1 MSLYGS
7 LFTGVSGLAAQ
18 SNAMSMI
25 SNNIANVNTVGYKGN
40 VASFSSLV
48 TNGRDTSAYSPG
60 GVLSQAK
67 STINQQG
74 ILQQTASGTDMAVTG
89 AGFFVVSR
97 DGNFTDDLPMYTR
110 AGSFSVDE
118 SGFMRNANGF
128 VLMGTAPSATGVFP
142 PTGDV
147 KNLSPVN
154 VAITDNLATPTSKAS
169 MVMNL
174 NAGDDITPVAAPQT
188 FNFSRAMT
196 VYDSL
201 GGPHNL
207 QLDFRKTAANQWE
220 VTTGAMTAAG
230 TPAAAPMTIDF
241 DPATGTPTA
250 ASSFDLSQIDWGNG
264 SASQDISVDLSK
276 MTQFAAAS
284 SVTNVDQNGSEL
296 GRRMGISVSDDGYV
310 TANFSNGETQRL
322 YRVDLATFVNPE
334 GLEEKSGN
342 VYIET
347 ETSGGNNIRSAGSNG
362 AGVISASALESSNI
376 DLAEEFS
383 RMIVTQR
390 AYSANTKT
398 ISTADQMLTELLQL
412 R

>member
-40 VASFSSLV
+40 IASFSSLV
-48 TNGRDTSAYSPG
+48 TDGNKTANGPYSPG
-60 GVLSQAK
+60 GVLSSAN
-67 STINQQG
+67 STINKQG
-74 ILQQTASGTDMAVTG
+74 ILQQTESSTDMAVTG
-89 AGFFVVSR
+89 SGFFVVSR

-118 SGFMRNANGF
+118 TGVLRNSNGY
-128 VLMGTAPSATGVFP
+128 VLMGTAPTAPGVFP
-142 PTGDV
+142 PPGDV
-147 KNLSPVN
+147 RDLVPVN
-154 VAITDNLATPTSKAS
+154 VAITDNLASPTTEAS
-169 MVMNL
+169 IVMNL
-174 NAGDDITPVAAPQT
+174 NAGDAVTAAPAY
-188 FNFSRAMT
+188 NFSRGIT
-196 VYDSL
+196 VYDTL
-201 GGPHNL
+201 GGPHEL
-207 QLDFRKTAANQWE
+207 QLNFRKTSANNWE
-220 VTTGAMTAAG
+220 VSSNATAA
-230 TPAAAPMTIDF
+230 TLPIVF
-241 DPATGTPTA
+241 DPATGNPT
-250 ASSFDLSQIDWGNG
+250 SPPVLNLTGVNWGTG
-264 SASQDISVDLSK
+264 FAPQDIAIDLSK
-276 MTQFAAAS
+276 ITQFSAAS
-284 SVTNVDQNGSEL
+284 SVTNVDQNGAEL
-296 GRRMGISVSDDGYV
+296 GRRTGVSVSDDGFV

-334 GLEEKSGN
+334 GLGEKSGN

-347 ETSGGNNIRSAGSNG
+347 ENSGGNNIRIAGSNG
-362 AGVISASALESSNI
+362 AGMISASSLESSNI